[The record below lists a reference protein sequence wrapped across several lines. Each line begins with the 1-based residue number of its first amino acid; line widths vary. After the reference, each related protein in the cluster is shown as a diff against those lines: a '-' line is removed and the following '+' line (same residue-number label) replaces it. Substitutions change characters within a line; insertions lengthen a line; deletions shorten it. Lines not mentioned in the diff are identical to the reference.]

1 MDADKR
7 YERAKKR
14 VEELKS
20 LYIHLVVYITVN
32 IALFILNML
41 TSPNE
46 LWFVFPLLGWGI
58 GLSVHFVVVILGGKW
73 GSKWE
78 DKKIKELM
86 EKDEN
91 KE

>member
-1 MDADKR
+1 MDTDKR

-20 LYIHLVVYITVN
+20 FYIHLTVYITVN

-41 TSPNE
+41 ISPKD

-73 GSKWE
+73 GSRWE